1 MEERIGFWVFE
12 CIFPITWIEPALS
25 RRPPFCEN
33 RCFPDF
39 SPTMIQGQFRSS
51 VLQVPAEVT
60 PLKFRGYLRKEIE
73 AVQATAQNEE
83 DIIIVRLFVLEKVLF
98 GLGPKKVNSILQG
111 VVGKCPNIQRIEL
124 EALVRPLTQDEMQE
138 AADEAQATLQA
149 LSHRVM
155 ASGGK
160 LGPDTGA
167 N

>member
-1 MEERIGFWVFE
+1 
-12 CIFPITWIEPALS
+12 
-25 RRPPFCEN
+25 
-33 RCFPDF
+33 
-39 SPTMIQGQFRSS
+39 MIQGQFRSS
-51 VLQVPAEVT
+51 ILQVPADVT
-60 PLKFRGYLRKEIE
+60 PLKFRGYLRREIE

-83 DIIIVRLFVLEKVLF
+83 DIIVVRLFVLEKVLF

-155 ASGGK
+155 ASGAK
-160 LGPDTGA
+160 LGPDSGA